1 MGSATAAFDERRKG
15 SISVG
20 KPADL
25 TVLDQDLTAIG
36 DGFAPGAARS
46 GSSSVE
52 AFSYARSMSDVVLYE
67 KRGKVALITLNRP
80 DRLNAWTTEL
90 GSRYWDCIDE
100 ATVDPDVRVIVVT
113 GAGRGFC
120 AGADMDLLQG
130 IGSGSAETESAPVR
144 DEHQS
149 YTTTVP
155 KPVIGAIN
163 GACAGLG
170 MVQAMMFDIRFAAAG
185 AKFTTAFGRRGLVAE
200 YGMSW
205 ILPRIVGHGTA
216 MDLLLSARVVLADE
230 AQELGLVNKVFPA
243 ETLLDE
249 TMAYANDMADNVA
262 STSMRSIKQQVMA
275 GWEWDFAR
283 SNDDTHTR
291 MQHSLRQDDFRE
303 GVRSY
308 LDKRAPEFS
317 QVRSRD

>member
-1 MGSATAAFDERRKG
+1 
-15 SISVG
+15 
-20 KPADL
+20 
-25 TVLDQDLTAIG
+25 
-36 DGFAPGAARS
+36 
-46 GSSSVE
+46 
-52 AFSYARSMSDVVLYE
+52 MSDVVLYE
-67 KRGKVALITLNRP
+67 KREKVALITLNRP
-80 DRLNAWTTEL
+80 DRLNAWTAEL
-90 GSRYWDCIDE
+90 GSHYWNRIDE
-100 ATVDPDVRVIVVT
+100 ATADPEVRVIVVT

-130 IGSGSAETESAPVR
+130 IGSGTATGADDAPVR

-170 MVQAMMFDIRFAAAG
+170 MVQAMMFDVRFAAAG

-205 ILPRIVGHGTA
+205 ILPRIVGHANA
-216 MDLLLSARVVLADE
+216 MDLLLSARIVLAEE
-230 AQELGLVNKVFPA
+230 AKELGMVNKVFPA
-243 ETLLDE
+243 DTLLDE
-249 TMAYANDMADNVA
+249 TIAYANDMADNVA
-262 STSMRSIKQQVMA
+262 STSMRTIKQQVMA

-283 SNDDTHTR
+283 SNDDTHER

-317 QVRSRD
+317 QVQSRD

>member
-1 MGSATAAFDERRKG
+1 
-15 SISVG
+15 
-20 KPADL
+20 
-25 TVLDQDLTAIG
+25 
-36 DGFAPGAARS
+36 
-46 GSSSVE
+46 
-52 AFSYARSMSDVVLYE
+52 MSDVVLYE
-67 KRGKVALITLNRP
+67 TRGKVALITLNRP

-90 GSRYWDCIDE
+90 GTAYWDRIDQ
-100 ATVDPDVRVIVVT
+100 ATADPDVRVIVVT

-130 IGSGSAETESAPVR
+130 IGSGAERDAPAR

-205 ILPRIVGHGTA
+205 ILPRIVGHANA
-216 MDLLLSARVVLADE
+216 MDLLLSARVVLAEE
-230 AQELGLVNKVFPA
+230 AKEMGMVNKVFPA
-243 ETLLDE
+243 DKLLEETL
-249 TMAYANDMADNVA
+249 AYANDMADNVA
-262 STSMRSIKQQVMA
+262 STSMRTIKQQVMA
-275 GWEWDFAR
+275 GWEWDLAT
-283 SNDDTHTR
+283 SNDDTHQR
-291 MQHSLRQDDFRE
+291 MQHSLRQPDFRE
-303 GVRSY
+303 GVQSY
-308 LDKRAPEFS
+308 LDKRSPDFS
-317 QVRSRD
+317 QVESRD

>member
-1 MGSATAAFDERRKG
+1 MLPLFYAA
-15 SISVG
+15 
-20 KPADL
+20 A
-25 TVLDQDLTAIG
+25 
-36 DGFAPGAARS
+36 
-46 GSSSVE
+46 
-52 AFSYARSMSDVVLYE
+52 MSDVVLYE

-80 DRLNAWTTEL
+80 DRLNAWTAEM
-90 GSRYWDCIDE
+90 GGAYWDRIDE
-100 ATVDPDVRVIVVT
+100 ATVDPEVRVIVVT

-130 IGSGSAETESAPVR
+130 IGEGADGGAPVR

-205 ILPRIVGHGTA
+205 MLPRIVGHANA
-216 MDLLLSARVVLADE
+216 MDLLLSARVLLAEE
-230 AQELGLVNKVFPA
+230 AKELGLVNRVVPA
-243 ETLLDE
+243 DRLLDE
-249 TMAYANDMADNVA
+249 TLAYANDIADNVA
-262 STSMRSIKQQVMA
+262 STSTRSMKAQVMA
-275 GWEWDFAR
+275 GWEWDLET
-283 SNDDTHTR
+283 SNADTDRR
-291 MQHSLRQDDFRE
+291 MKHSLRQPDFRE
-303 GVRSY
+303 GVKSY
-308 LDKRAPEFS
+308 LEKRPPEFS
-317 QVRSRD
+317 QVDGRD